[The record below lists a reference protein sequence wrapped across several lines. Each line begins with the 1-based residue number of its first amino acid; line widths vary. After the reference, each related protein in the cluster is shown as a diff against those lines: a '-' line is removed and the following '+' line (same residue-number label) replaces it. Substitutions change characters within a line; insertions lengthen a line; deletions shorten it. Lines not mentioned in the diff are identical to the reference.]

1 MHLSLW
7 SFKSKFNSY
16 SYNMSLWLISNITL
30 ITFLSLLLCSSPLAI
45 GLTILSIALLIAIM
59 YSLTCSSWFGL
70 LIFLI
75 YIGGILVIF
84 SYFVAL
90 IPNQPLISI
99 SNINILTISLI
110 TTLLLTKLF
119 EISPLIISIHSNF
132 TEVIYQPQNI
142 SILIFLALILL
153 LIIVI
158 TVKITHRSRGPLR
171 AFISYV

>member
-1 MHLSLW
+1 M
-7 SFKSKFNSY
+7 N
-16 SYNMSLWLISNITL
+16 LWLILNITL
-30 ITFLSLLLCSSPLAI
+30 ISFISLLLCSSPLAI
-45 GLTILSIALLIAIM
+45 GLTILSIALLIAIL

-90 IPNQPLISI
+90 IPNQPSISI
-99 SNINILTISLI
+99 SNLNILRISI
-110 TTLLLTKLF
+110 IITLLLTTLF
-119 EISPLIISIHSNF
+119 NYPPLIISVYSNF
-132 TEVIYQPQNI
+132 TEVIYQPQNT
-142 SILIFLALILL
+142 SILILLALILL

>member
-1 MHLSLW
+1 M
-7 SFKSKFNSY
+7 N
-16 SYNMSLWLISNITL
+16 LWLILTIILTSFI
-30 ITFLSLLLCSSPLAI
+30 SLLLCSSPLAI
-45 GLTILSIALLIAIM
+45 GLTILSIALLIAIL

-99 SNINILTISLI
+99 SNLNIIRISIIITLILTN
-110 TTLLLTKLF
+110 LF
-119 EISPLIISIHSNF
+119 NTPPIIISIHSNF
-132 TEVIYQPQNI
+132 TEVIYQPQNT
-142 SILIFLALILL
+142 SILILLALILL

-171 AFISYV
+171 AFMSYV

>member
-1 MHLSLW
+1 M
-7 SFKSKFNSY
+7 N
-16 SYNMSLWLISNITL
+16 LWLILNITL
-30 ITFLSLLLCSSPLAI
+30 ISFISLLLCSSPLAI
-45 GLTILSIALLIAIM
+45 GLTILSIALLIAIL

-90 IPNQPLISI
+90 IPNQPSISI
-99 SNINILTISLI
+99 SNLNILRISI
-110 TTLLLTKLF
+110 IITLLLTNLF
-119 EISPLIISIHSNF
+119 NYPPLIISVYSNF
-132 TEVIYQPQNI
+132 TEVIYQPQNT
-142 SILIFLALILL
+142 SILILLALILL

>member
-16 SYNMSLWLISNITL
+16 IYNMSLWLISNMTL
-30 ITFLSLLLCSSPLAI
+30 VSFLSLLLCSSPLAI
-45 GLTILSIALLIAIM
+45 GITILSIALLIALSYTLI
-59 YSLTCSSWFGL
+59 LSSWFGL

-99 SNINILTISLI
+99 SNLNILMASII
-110 TTLLLTKLF
+110 VTLFLTRLL
-119 EISPLIISIHSNF
+119 ESCPLIIHIESNF
-132 TEVIYQPQNI
+132 TEVIYKPQNTY
-142 SILIFLALILL
+142 ILILLAIILL

-158 TVKITHRSRGPLR
+158 TVKITHRSSGPLR
-171 AFISYV
+171 AFMSYV